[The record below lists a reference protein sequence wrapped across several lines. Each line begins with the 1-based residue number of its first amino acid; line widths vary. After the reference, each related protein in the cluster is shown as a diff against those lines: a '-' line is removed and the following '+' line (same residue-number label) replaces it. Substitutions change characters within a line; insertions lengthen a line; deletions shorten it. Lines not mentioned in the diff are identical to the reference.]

1 MDDRGGS
8 GRRRRSC
15 PQLTEE
21 PGGGASGPSGADV
34 FTQLGGEYEQVV
46 YCHDQST
53 GLKAIIAIHST
64 ALGPAL
70 GGTRFYNYPSGAE
83 ALTDV
88 LRLAKGMTYKSALAG
103 LDLGGGK
110 AVIIGDPTT
119 AKTEALLRTYARFV
133 DSLGGRYLTAEDVGT
148 TQADMDMIARETPC
162 VTGTSPL
169 LGGSGDPSEATARGV
184 YWSMRATAAHLDGAP
199 ELSGLHVVVS
209 GIGKV
214 GSSLVRLLCADGA
227 KVTIADVSQGAI
239 DHITADPSLAVQ
251 VTDVTTAHATAC
263 DILAPCALGAVLNE
277 RSIPELR
284 CRAIVGA
291 ANNQLETEK
300 DADRLASRRILYV
313 PDFVANAGGVINI
326 ADELVGY
333 HRDRAM
339 AAVERISTTTSEILR
354 LAERANTTTVA
365 AATSLAETRIKGVS
379 ASKRVRSFPPP
390 KRHGG

>member
-1 MDDRGGS
+1 M
-8 GRRRRSC
+8 
-15 PQLTEE
+15 QANVF
-21 PGGGASGPSGADV
+21 GALA
-34 FTQLGGEYEQVV
+34 GEYEQVV
-46 YCHDQST
+46 YCHDGT
-53 GLKAIIAIHST
+53 IGLKAIIAIHST
-64 ALGPAL
+64 TLGPAL
-70 GGTRFYNYPSGAE
+70 GGTRFYDYPSEAA

-110 AVIIGDPTT
+110 AVIIGDPATT
-119 AKTEALLRTYARFV
+119 KTEALLRTYARFV

-148 TQADMDMIARETPC
+148 TQADMDIIARETRC

-199 ELSGLHVVVS
+199 ELSGLRVVVS
-209 GIGKV
+209 GVGKV
-214 GSSLVRLLCADGA
+214 GSSLVRLLNADGA
-227 KVTIADVSQGAI
+227 KVTIADVNRSAI
-239 DHITADPSLAVQ
+239 NRLTADPSLGVQ
-251 VTDVTTAHATAC
+251 VTDVATAHATAC
-263 DILAPCALGAVLNE
+263 DIFAPCALGAVLNE
-277 RSIPELR
+277 RTIPELR
-284 CRAIVGA
+284 CRAVVGA

-300 DADRLASRRILYV
+300 DADRVAGRRILYV

-339 AAVERISTTTSEILR
+339 AAVERISATTSEILS
-354 LAERANTTTVA
+354 LAEQDKITTVA
-365 AATSLAETRIKGVS
+365 AATSLADTRIQSVS

-390 KRHGG
+390 RRHGG